1 MTGMAETAG
10 TRDKETIGVVGAGTM
25 GTGVAH
31 LFAAAGH
38 EVVLVDTAEAALEKS
53 RGLIER
59 NVAFYPLVDASLPRL
74 DPAEVT
80 GRIVFSA
87 DHGDLKT
94 SDFVVENVTEKRELK
109 EELYPLLDEICPP
122 HCVFGVNTS
131 AVSITRLAGRTGRAD
146 RVIGTHV
153 MNPAPLKPLVEV
165 IRGTHTSAATV
176 ERTQAL
182 FRSAGRDSIV
192 VNDAPGFVTNRV
204 MMLTVNE
211 AIFLLHE
218 GVADS
223 AADVDRLFKDC
234 FGHRM
239 GPLAT
244 ADLIGLDT
252 VLLSLEVIHDSLR
265 DSKYRPCPLLT
276 RLVDAGLHGVKTG
289 RGFYAY
295 D

>member
-1 MTGMAETAG
+1 MAVSRA
-10 TRDKETIGVVGAGTM
+10 KENIGVVGAGTM

-38 EVVLVDTAEAALEKS
+38 QVVLVDSAEAALTRS
-53 RGLIER
+53 RELIER
-59 NVAFYPLVDASLPRL
+59 NVAVYPMVDAAQPRL

-87 DHGDLKT
+87 NPNDLKN
-94 SDFVVENVTEKRELK
+94 SDFVVENVTEKREIK
-109 EELYPLLDEICPP
+109 EALYPQLDSILPP
-122 HCVFGVNTS
+122 HCVIGVNTS
-131 AVSITRLAGRTGRAD
+131 AISITRLAGRTERAD
-146 RVIGTHV
+146 RVIGTHI

-165 IRGTHTSAATV
+165 IRGTHTSASTV
-176 ERTQAL
+176 ERTQEL
-182 FRSAGRDSIV
+182 FRSAGRESIV
-192 VNDAPGFVTNRV
+192 VNDAAGFVTNRV

-223 AADVDRLFKDC
+223 AADIDRLFMDC

-276 RLVDAGLHGVKTG
+276 RLVDAGLHGVKSG
-289 RGFYAY
+289 RGFFDYA
-295 D
+295 